1 MCTKRKIILEW
12 KRKALSILQTKTLLI
27 QILTTSCSFLATEKE
42 FQKGEE
48 KRYLKKTYRRA
59 KNPHGQRKQEQT
71 KMGPNIHNS
80 RKTTQNKEG
89 EELKTP

>member
-1 MCTKRKIILEW
+1 MHKKENNSRVEKKSIVYSSDQNPPHTDFNYQLQ
-12 KRKALSILQTKTLLI
+12 LSGNR
-27 QILTTSCSFLATEKE
+27 KE
-42 FQKGEE
+42 FQTGEE

-71 KMGPNIHNS
+71 KMGLNIHNS